1 MSDNYLSN
9 KNDSSESESKTESE
23 SDTKSNSNMKDD
35 PDETASSSVSDE
47 LEYDDEPDED
57 DDPADKDYV
66 PYEDD
71 EIEDFE
77 VEIEED
83 YDDEDD
89 DDEDEEDDEE
99 ECDDDEE
106 GYGEEMAEDNY
117 ENIYNKFVYD
127 PNEEYKLHVDDKDQK
142 IDADA
147 NDNADANAN
156 ANADAKVEKDK
167 SASSSKISKSRTHTR
182 FDKNGQQSYILIMT
196 APPHG
201 TVYAPHDQCPYHKD
215 RKNDEEDDGEED
227 RKSDKDQQTRRP
239 AKRTRTEMSAFAAK
253 LNEEEY
259 TYWKRMSP
267 PEKESL
273 LDKYK
278 DMIDNNNM
286 KDMPLRFKLL
296 QADLDASSKSLILS
310 KLDQFQKMPEHSG
323 EYFKL
328 RNWLQSIARIP
339 LGIYKPLPIKKTDAG
354 NHKDAVNF
362 LKDVKKTLD
371 SKVYGHE
378 DSKDQ
383 LMRILAQWLSNPES
397 KGNCIGIQGSMGVG
411 KTNLVKEGLCKAL
424 GLPFGFISLGG
435 ATDSSF
441 LDGHSFTYEG
451 STYGKIVEIL
461 MKTQCMNPI
470 IFFDELDKV
479 SHTYRG
485 EEIIGILTHITD
497 SSQNERFNDRYFGEI
512 DLNLSKALFVFSYN
526 DESKI
531 NPILKDRMITIRVP
545 GYGVSDK
552 LCIARDYLIPELLKE
567 YKKTKED
574 IIFSD
579 EIIESIIQKVAKE
592 EGVRNLKRGIECII
606 SWLNM
611 HTYIPIVNSSNST
624 IQSSDVIP
632 NENQIL
638 YTYPVTVTEEH
649 VNKYIKE
656 DIYDIKNSPAYH
668 MYL

>member
-1 MSDNYLSN
+1 
-9 KNDSSESESKTESE
+9 
-23 SDTKSNSNMKDD
+23 
-35 PDETASSSVSDE
+35 
-47 LEYDDEPDED
+47 
-57 DDPADKDYV
+57 
-66 PYEDD
+66 
-71 EIEDFE
+71 
-77 VEIEED
+77 
-83 YDDEDD
+83 
-89 DDEDEEDDEE
+89 
-99 ECDDDEE
+99 
-106 GYGEEMAEDNY
+106 
-117 ENIYNKFVYD
+117 
-127 PNEEYKLHVDDKDQK
+127 
-142 IDADA
+142 
-147 NDNADANAN
+147 
-156 ANADAKVEKDK
+156 
-167 SASSSKISKSRTHTR
+167 
-182 FDKNGQQSYILIMT
+182 
-196 APPHG
+196 
-201 TVYAPHDQCPYHKD
+201 
-215 RKNDEEDDGEED
+215 
-227 RKSDKDQQTRRP
+227 
-239 AKRTRTEMSAFAAK
+239 
-253 LNEEEY
+253 
-259 TYWKRMSP
+259 
-267 PEKESL
+267 
-273 LDKYK
+273 
-278 DMIDNNNM
+278 M

-328 RNWLQSIARIP
+328 RNWLQSISRIP
-339 LGIYKPLPIKKTDAG
+339 IGVYKPLPIKKTTEG
-354 NHKDAVNF
+354 NYKDAVNF

-378 DSKDQ
+378 DSKNQ

-397 KGNCIGIQGSMGVG
+397 KGNCIGIQGPMGCG
-411 KTNLVKEGLCKAL
+411 KTSLVKEGLCKAL

-485 EEIIGILTHITD
+485 EEIIGILTHLTD
-497 SSQNERFNDRYFGEI
+497 SSQNEKFNDRYFGEI

-545 GYGVSDK
+545 GYGTTDK

-574 IIFSD
+574 IIFTD
-579 EIIESIIQKVAKE
+579 EIIESIIRKVPRE
-592 EGVRNLKRGIECII
+592 EGVRNLKRGIESII

-611 HTYIPIVNSSNST
+611 HTYIPINSSNV
-624 IQSSDVIP
+624 DAVIP
-632 NENQIL
+632 AVSKNIQLSDIKSETNKNEIL
-638 YTYPVTVTEEH
+638 YTFPVTVTEEH
-649 VNKYIKE
+649 IETYIKE
-656 DIYDIKNSPAYH
+656 DIHDIKNSPAYH